1 MDYEPEDL
9 VASTLTA
16 TSSSSLAVLRGVSV
30 DEENQLVIAAR
41 QVRRDTLVQDVS
53 KLETSSNTGTF
64 VYYIYIFSVVLW
76 HFSLFI

>member
-1 MDYEPEDL
+1 MFKGESMDYEPEDL

-53 KLETSSNTGTF
+53 KL
-64 VYYIYIFSVVLW
+64 
-76 HFSLFI
+76 